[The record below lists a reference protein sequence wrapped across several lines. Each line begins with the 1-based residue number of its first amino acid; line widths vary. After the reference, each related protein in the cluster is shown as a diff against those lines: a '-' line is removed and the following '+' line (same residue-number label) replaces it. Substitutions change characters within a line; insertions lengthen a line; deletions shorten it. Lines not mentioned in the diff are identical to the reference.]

1 MPGPVEE
8 LVKRQ
13 LRLEQGTWE
22 AEQLAVGCSEPPA
35 LQFWSVGKLLRVLQ
49 ASRSPENSLESLAQC
64 GIERHLVGSVDPRR
78 ATSQPTAENSQAA
91 PTADA
96 VTYTSSSVWLT
107 GFLHF
112 GEDVESCDTLHLC
125 DNNAKLPSFLLDP
138 SPQLVDQLV
147 LVKRWVLVDKA
158 FGRVRTAGSM
168 FLEVHDEKL
177 VPLMPV
183 AGEFSDWTRE
193 RVKGVLERSFQQ
205 SKDPPIKGKKR
216 KRVHCVFGRVTSVT
230 SAELQ

>member
-1 MPGPVEE
+1 MAHG
-8 LVKRQ
+8 L
-13 LRLEQGTWE
+13 
-22 AEQLAVGCSEPPA
+22 PA
-35 LQFWSVGKLLRVLQ
+35 LR
-49 ASRSPENSLESLAQC
+49 
-64 GIERHLVGSVDPRR
+64 
-78 ATSQPTAENSQAA
+78 
-91 PTADA
+91 
-96 VTYTSSSVWLT
+96 
-107 GFLHF
+107 
-112 GEDVESCDTLHLC
+112 EDVESCDTLHLC

-193 RVKGVLERSFQQ
+193 RVKGCWNVVSSSRKIRRCIRERNRGLPLQ
-205 SKDPPIKGKKR
+205 
-216 KRVHCVFGRVTSVT
+216 RVQVTMATVW
-230 SAELQ
+230 